1 MSYGLSLAEL
11 QAEAFEVLPGR
22 NTMALIEL
30 GDVTLLNGLN
40 VLNNNNIGVIANLL
54 ADNNENKQDQTVSS
68 NDLITCIVGHAFEAE
83 DSCHD

>member
-1 MSYGLSLAEL
+1 MYGMTLAEL
-11 QAEAFEVLPGR
+11 EAEAFEVLPGR

-54 ADNNENKQDQTVSS
+54 ANGNENKQDQTVSS
-68 NDLITCIVGHAFEAE
+68 NDLITCIVGHSFDAE